1 MRADLYVVAQGGAA
15 SRTLAQRLIDSGAV
29 RIDGRVIT
37 KAAQDIPAGEHT
49 LEISDVAENRYVG
62 RGGLKLE
69 AALDAFS
76 VPVRGCVAADIGAST
91 GGFTDCLLRRGAARV
106 FCVDAGH
113 GQLHP
118 AMAADPRV
126 RVAEGC
132 NARYLDAATLAAME
146 PTGKNPDGSPFVGVV
161 DGCVMDVSFI
171 SQTVILPALAGIVR
185 PGGFLVSLVKPQF
198 ECGPAALSGRGVVQR
213 AEDREAAVRS
223 VLASATACG
232 FRPAGRIPSPIRG
245 GDGNMEYLAYFV
257 KDIKEQ

>member
-1 MRADLYVVAQGGAA
+1 
-15 SRTLAQRLIDSGAV
+15 
-29 RIDGRVIT
+29 
-37 KAAQDIPAGEHT
+37 
-49 LEISDVAENRYVG
+49 
-62 RGGLKLE
+62 
-69 AALDAFS
+69 
-76 VPVRGCVAADIGAST
+76 
-91 GGFTDCLLRRGAARV
+91 
-106 FCVDAGH
+106 
-113 GQLHP
+113 
-118 AMAADPRV
+118 
-126 RVAEGC
+126 
-132 NARYLDAATLAAME
+132 ME

-232 FRPAGRIPSPIRG
+232 FRPVGRIPSPIRG